1 MIISKTPLRIS
12 LVGGGTDLKDF
23 YVNNLGHVISTTIDK
38 YIYVI
43 VKERF
48 DDKIVLHYTDNEIVD
63 EVSNIKHELIRE
75 SLKKVG
81 ITKGI
86 EIITLADIP
95 SKGTGLGSSSTLT
108 VGLLNALYTYKGI
121 QATQEKLAREACE
134 IEIDILKKPIGKQD
148 QYIAAYGGLKKFTFK
163 KDESVEIRS
172 FNLSG
177 NERRVLGSNLTLHF
191 TNITRD
197 ANIILNNQKNNIE
210 LKNKELLIISDLVHN
225 VEMAMEIRNFKEIG
239 YVLKINWEAKKSL
252 TDNITNGVIDK
263 MVNLATENG
272 AAGCKIAGAGGGGF
286 LLSYVPRDNQDKFRK
301 AMNEYKELPFMLDS
315 FGTRIIF
322 NIRFDSNLLS

>member
-12 LVGGGTDLKDF
+12 LIGGGTDLKDF
-23 YVNNLGHVISTTIDK
+23 YKNNLGHVISTTIDK

-43 VKERF
+43 IKERF
-48 DDKIVLHYTDNEIVD
+48 DDKIVLHYTENEIVEEID
-63 EVSNIKHELIRE
+63 QIKHELIKE
-75 SLKKVG
+75 ALKKAGV
-81 ITKGI
+81 TKGI

-95 SKGTGLGSSSTLT
+95 SKGTGLGSSSALT
-108 VGLLNALYTYKGI
+108 VGLLNAFYTYKGI

-148 QYIAAYGGLKKFTFK
+148 QYIAAYGGLKKFTFL
-163 KDESVEIRS
+163 KDDTVDIKS

-177 NERRVLGSNLTLHF
+177 NERRVIGSNLILHF

-197 ANIILNNQKNNIE
+197 ANVILNNQKNNIDV
-210 LKNKELLIISDLVHN
+210 KNKELLLISNLVHN
-225 VEMAMEIRNFKEIG
+225 VEKAIEAKKFNEIG
-239 YVLKINWEAKKSL
+239 EVLKLNWEAKKSL
-252 TDNITNGVIDK
+252 TDNITNDVIDN
-263 MVNLATENG
+263 MVNRAMENG
-272 AAGCKIAGAGGGGF
+272 ATGCKIAGAGGGGF

-301 AMNEYKELPFMLDS
+301 AMTEYKELPFMLDP

-322 NIRFDSNLLS
+322 NIRFDSNFLQ

>member
-12 LVGGGTDLKDF
+12 LIGGGTDLRDF
-23 YVNNLGHVISTTIDK
+23 YSKNLGHVISTSIDK
-38 YIYVI
+38 YIYII

-63 EVSNIKHELIRE
+63 SVDKIKHELIKE
-75 SLKKVG
+75 SLIKVG
-81 ITKGI
+81 IDRGI

-108 VGLLNALYTYKGI
+108 VGLLNALYTFKGT
-121 QATQEKLAREACE
+121 QATQEKLAKEACE

-148 QYIAAYGGLKKFTFK
+148 QYIAAYGGLKKFTFN
-163 KDESVEIRS
+163 KDESVEIKS
-172 FNLSG
+172 FNLNG
-177 NERRVLGSNLTLHF
+177 NDRRVIGSNLTLHF

-197 ANIILNNQKNNIE
+197 ANLILNNQKNNIE
-210 LKNKELLIISDLVHN
+210 VKNKELLLISNLVHN
-225 VEMAMEIRNFKEIG
+225 VDKAIKNKNFKEIG
-239 YVLKINWEAKKSL
+239 EVLKLNWEAKKSL

-263 MVNLATENG
+263 MVNLAMGNG
-272 AAGCKIAGAGGGGF
+272 ATGCKIAGAGGGGF

-301 AMNEYKELPFMLDS
+301 AMTEFKELPFMLDP

-322 NIRFDSNLLS
+322 NIRFDSNFLQ

>member
-12 LVGGGTDLKDF
+12 LIGGGTDLKDF
-23 YVNNLGHVISTTIDK
+23 YINNLGHVISTTIDK

-63 EVSNIKHELIRE
+63 SVDQIKHELIKE

-81 ITKGI
+81 ILKGI

-108 VGLLNALYTYKGI
+108 VGLLNALYTYKGV
-121 QATQEKLAREACE
+121 QVTQEILAKEACE

-148 QYIAAYGGLKKFTFK
+148 QYIAAYGGLKKITFN
-163 KDESVEIRS
+163 KDESVEIKS
-172 FNLSG
+172 FNINA
-177 NERRVLGSNLTLHF
+177 NERRVMGSNLTLHF

-197 ANIILNNQKNNIE
+197 ANVILNDQKNNIE
-210 LKNKELLIISDLVHN
+210 SKNKELLLISNLVHN
-225 VEMAMEIRNFKEIG
+225 VERAIEAKSFKEIG
-239 YVLKINWEAKKSL
+239 EVLRLNWEAKKSL
-252 TDNITNGVIDK
+252 TDNITNGVIDN
-263 MVNLATENG
+263 MVNLAMENG
-272 AAGCKIAGAGGGGF
+272 ATGCKIAGAGGGGF
-286 LLSYVPRDNQDKFRK
+286 LLSYVPRDKQDKFRK

-322 NIRFDSNLLS
+322 NIRFDSNFLP